1 MLQTQLYQL
10 LATLS
15 KEEWSRFRDFANSPY
30 HNRSQKILALLEQL
44 LPHFPIAA
52 NESEA
57 QQEKREHQLSR
68 EVLSPALFPDK
79 SPESSNLDNLF
90 HAFKKLVFSFLSAEQ
105 LGQDEGGQ
113 RLALLT
119 DLAQRPGASPF
130 FEKNW
135 KKAHREAEAKAGS
148 SLELFHHQLQLQ
160 NLWLTYTVLTGA
172 RDKDF
177 PLAYAL
183 DQLRRYTLTA
193 QLKYALGALNRRR
206 LVGQSVE
213 IPFLE
218 DCLKQ
223 VEASPDLQEVPV
235 IALYYRL
242 VCCFL
247 DPEDPSLYATLEEAT
262 HQYLDQLDAPEQGEV
277 FAAHINYLIGRWRA
291 GAEQLDKIFSIYQ
304 AYDASGALATKGVMQ
319 AGNYLNV
326 IDVGLSLIRAAREA
340 EQQQAIRA
348 WLEAFIE
355 RRSPQVPDP
364 VRDAVRDQAQALL
377 LFEDRDYPAAIQLL
391 QQSRKDLMME
401 IGRRVLLQKVYFEKG
416 DEELFSAQLAA
427 NLLFMHRKKDR
438 LAAPKHQA
446 YSLFFRSIGKLF
458 EWKYQTAGAD
468 ISPDSLREQIE
479 QAEYLESRNWLLGRL
494 R

>member
-206 LVGQSVE
+206 LGR
-213 IPFLE
+213 P
-218 DCLKQ
+218 
-223 VEASPDLQEVPV
+223 
-235 IALYYRL
+235 
-242 VCCFL
+242 
-247 DPEDPSLYATLEEAT
+247 
-262 HQYLDQLDAPEQGEV
+262 
-277 FAAHINYLIGRWRA
+277 IGRDSLFGRLSETSGGKPRPTGSA
-291 GAEQLDKIFSIYQ
+291 GDCPLLPP
-304 AYDASGALATKGVMQ
+304 G
-319 AGNYLNV
+319 
-326 IDVGLSLIRAAREA
+326 
-340 EQQQAIRA
+340 
-348 WLEAFIE
+348 
-355 RRSPQVPDP
+355 
-364 VRDAVRDQAQALL
+364 LL
-377 LFEDRDYPAAIQLL
+377 LSGP
-391 QQSRKDLMME
+391 
-401 IGRRVLLQKVYFEKG
+401 
-416 DEELFSAQLAA
+416 
-427 NLLFMHRKKDR
+427 
-438 LAAPKHQA
+438 
-446 YSLFFRSIGKLF
+446 
-458 EWKYQTAGAD
+458 
-468 ISPDSLREQIE
+468 
-479 QAEYLESRNWLLGRL
+479 
-494 R
+494 